1 MRIKRTAVKT
11 RGAVCHI
18 FACLSVTTAIA
29 SMLIING
36 MIHFLSSSSKNGANK
51 NMTPLRPII
60 APENRSN
67 NLANGSATVTEEK
80 HKHILSL
87 TLDTSPATIIRIA
100 VLKKECPKAYEFI
113 SFIVENQR
121 AECHP
126 CTIYRGEPVPDYWGS
141 EDYPNRYFDGG
152 RWGPPYALVQGGFV
166 NSKFKQVVQDQNRP
180 KILKR
185 GMVAWAGGNSIHF
198 FIALAD
204 HPEWGDFHTAWG
216 EVLQEDMPLVDALVK
231 ERPLTKLER
240 HNPVVTN
247 FLEPM
252 HFQLKWESVRNE
264 D

>member
-1 MRIKRTAVKT
+1 MRIKRNAVKT
-11 RGAVCHI
+11 KGAECHI
-18 FACLSVTTAIA
+18 FACLLVTIAIA

-36 MIHFLSSSSKNGANK
+36 MIHFLSSGSNNGAK
-51 NMTPLRPII
+51 SNMIRRGDERIVT
-60 APENRSN
+60 APEDRSN
-67 NLANGSATVTEEK
+67 NNLAHGSITVTEESQ
-80 HKHILSL
+80 KHILSL

-113 SFIVENQR
+113 SFMVENQQ
-121 AECHP
+121 AECNP
-126 CTIYRGEPVPDYWGS
+126 CTVYRGEPVPDYWGS
-141 EDYPNRYFDGG
+141 EDYPDRYFDGG

-166 NSKFKQVVQDQNRP
+166 NCKFKQVEQDQNRP

-216 EVLQEDMPLVDALVK
+216 EVLPEDMPLVDALVK
-231 ERPLTKLER
+231 ERPLKVLEK

-252 HFQLKWESVRNE
+252 HFQLKWESA
-264 D
+264 